1 MLHHHFQVLT
11 LYIYISLSSLEIA
24 LELRFTSM
32 TDFHTLSTTLKLMK
46 YYLDIITRYKIGFN
60 RLFML
65 YQVQILFFT
74 SRTRFAF
81 KFLHQSLAFPI
92 YQDDIYLTCLFSRM
106 LSVIKSSIL
115 DIQSKASSGS
125 IVNPKK
131 KKKIS
136 EEYQRILGKSLQFC
150 NLSFHSSFFF
160 FFKKSK
166 FCLTL
171 FIIIFSTIVSFISS
185 LSFNS

>member
-1 MLHHHFQVLT
+1 MIVVELT
-11 LYIYISLSSLEIA
+11 SSKLDFFILDLQFNLRRSYKGVHSLISASSPLKYLKISLSSLEIA

-92 YQDDIYLTCLFSRM
+92 PIRMIYT
-106 LSVIKSSIL
+106 
-115 DIQSKASSGS
+115 
-125 IVNPKK
+125 
-131 KKKIS
+131 
-136 EEYQRILGKSLQFC
+136 
-150 NLSFHSSFFF
+150 
-160 FFKKSK
+160 
-166 FCLTL
+166 
-171 FIIIFSTIVSFISS
+171 
-185 LSFNS
+185 